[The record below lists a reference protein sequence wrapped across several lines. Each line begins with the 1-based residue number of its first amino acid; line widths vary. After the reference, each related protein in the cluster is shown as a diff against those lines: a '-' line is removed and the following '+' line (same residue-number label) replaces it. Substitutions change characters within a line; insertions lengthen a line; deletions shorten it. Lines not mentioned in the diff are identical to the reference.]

1 MNESQLHPNA
11 ARVQAD
17 LEAAGS
23 SSRVLELD
31 GSTRTAD
38 EAAATLGVEVAQ
50 IVKSLVFVADGEPVL
65 MLVPGDRRVDTA
77 KARSFLKADHF
88 ERADAD
94 MVREATG
101 FPIGGVPPVGH
112 ASELLTLLDTGLGRH
127 EVLWAAAGTPRAVFP
142 TTEEELLA
150 LTAGVAGELT

>member
-1 MNESQLHPNA
+1 MADQLHPNA
-11 ARVQAD
+11 ARVQAA

-23 SSRVLELD
+23 QAQVVELD
-31 GSTRTAD
+31 GSTRTAE

-77 KARSFLKADHF
+77 KAKAALEAAHF
-88 ERADAD
+88 ARADAD
-94 MVREATG
+94 VVRAATG
-101 FPIGGVPPVGH
+101 YPIGGVPPLGH
-112 ASELLTLLDTGLGRH
+112 ATVMRTLLDTGLGRH

-142 TTEEELLA
+142 TTEEELLT
-150 LTAGVAGELT
+150 LTGGAAADLT

>member
-11 ARVQAD
+11 ARVQAA

-77 KARSFLKADHF
+77 KAQSFLEADHF

-112 ASELLTLLDTGLGRH
+112 SSELLTLLDTGLGRH
-127 EVLWAAAGTPRAVFP
+127 EVLWAAAGTPRAVFA
-142 TTEEELLA
+142 TSEEELLM
-150 LTAGVAGELT
+150 LTAGVAAELT

>member
-11 ARVQAD
+11 ARVQAA

-77 KARSFLKADHF
+77 KAQSFLEADHF

-101 FPIGGVPPVGH
+101 FPIGGVPPVRSAARRRLWW
-112 ASELLTLLDTGLGRH
+112 ASSEGGSAVSCEIVGGAFTLR
-127 EVLWAAAGTPRAVFP
+127 VKV
-142 TTEEELLA
+142 A
-150 LTAGVAGELT
+150 LTP